1 MNNILS
7 SMLSGY
13 ELRSDYDRKNAM
25 KEIIQEIILCSLS
38 RTDFF
43 KYAAFYGGTALRIF
57 YGLDRFSEDLDF
69 SLKEPNDGFDLSAYL
84 PSLENEVRSYG
95 LNLKAEVKAK
105 TKESFVQSAFVK
117 GNTREQLLLFY
128 PDDSISS
135 LVPGNETVKIK
146 FKVDTNPPP
155 FAGYEKQYRLLPI
168 PYEVQLYDAPSLFAG
183 KIHAVLCRGWK
194 NRIKGRD
201 LYDFVFYVSRKI
213 PVNLSHLN
221 ARLAD
226 SGFIPVGTSL
236 TIQKVKEELC
246 DRFTS
251 IDYSNAK
258 QDVLPFIRN
267 SASVDVWSED
277 FFTRITQ
284 GITADI

>member
-1 MNNILS
+1 
-7 SMLSGY
+7 MLSGY

-57 YGLDRFSEDLDF
+57 YGLERFSEDLDF
-69 SLKEPNDGFDLSAYL
+69 SLKESDDCFDLSAYL

-95 LNLKAEVKAK
+95 LNLKAEAKSK

-117 GNTREQLLLFY
+117 GNTRAQLLLFY

-146 FKVDTNPPP
+146 FEVDTNPPP

-168 PYEVQLYDAPSLFAG
+168 PYEVQLYDAPSLFAV

-201 LYDFVFYVSRKI
+201 LYDFVFYLSRKI
-213 PVNLSHLN
+213 PVNLAHLN
-221 ARLAD
+221 ARLTD
-226 SGFIPVGTSL
+226 SGFISDGSFMTIDNIKESL
-236 TIQKVKEELC
+236 HE
-246 DRFTS
+246 RFAS
-251 IDYSNAK
+251 IDYPNAK
-258 QDVLPFIRN
+258 QDVLPFIKN
-267 SASVDVWSED
+267 PASLDVWSAD
-277 FFTRITQ
+277 FFEKITQ
-284 GITADI
+284 NITAGQ

>member
-1 MNNILS
+1 MNNILA

-13 ELRSDYDRKNAM
+13 ELRSDYDRKNVM
-25 KEIIQEIILCSLS
+25 KEIIQEIVLCSLS

-43 KYAAFYGGTALRIF
+43 KHAAFYGGTALRIF

-95 LNLKAEVKAK
+95 LNLKAEAKAK

-146 FKVDTNPPP
+146 FEVDTNPPP

-226 SGFIPVGTSL
+226 SGFIPDGTSL
-236 TIQKVKEELC
+236 TIQKVKEALS

-258 QDVLPFIRN
+258 RDVLPFIRN

>member
-1 MNNILS
+1 
-7 SMLSGY
+7 MLSGY
-13 ELRSDYDRKNAM
+13 ELRSDYDRKNVM
-25 KEIIQEIILCSLS
+25 KEIIQEIVLCSLS

-43 KYAAFYGGTALRIF
+43 KHAAFYGGTALRIF

-69 SLKEPNDGFDLSAYL
+69 SLKESDDCFDLSAYL

-95 LNLKAEVKAK
+95 LNLKAEAKSK

-146 FKVDTNPPP
+146 FEVDTNPPP

-194 NRIKGRD
+194 SRIKGRD
-201 LYDFVFYVSRKI
+201 LYDFVFYLSRKI
-213 PVNLSHLN
+213 PVNLAHLN
-221 ARLAD
+221 ARLTD
-226 SGFIPVGTSL
+226 FGFIPDGTSL
-236 TIQKVKEELC
+236 TIQKIKEALC

-258 QDVLPFIRN
+258 QDVLPFIQN

-284 GITADI
+284 DITADI

>member
-1 MNNILS
+1 
-7 SMLSGY
+7 MLSGY

>member
-1 MNNILS
+1 
-7 SMLSGY
+7 MLSGY
-13 ELRSDYDRKNAM
+13 ELRSDPDRKNAM
-25 KEIIQEIILCSLS
+25 KEILQEIVLCSLS

-43 KYAAFYGGTALRIF
+43 QHAAFYGGTALRIF

-69 SLKEPNDGFDLSAYL
+69 SLKEPDGSFDLSGYL
-84 PSLENEVRSYG
+84 PALENEVRSYG
-95 LNLKAEVKAK
+95 LNLRAESKAK
-105 TKESFVQSAFVK
+105 TKESFVPSAFVK

-135 LVPGNETVKIK
+135 FVPGNETVKIK
-146 FKVDTNPPP
+146 FEVDTNPPP
-155 FAGYEKQYRLLPI
+155 FAGYEKQFRLLPI

-213 PVNLSHLN
+213 PVNLAHLN

-226 SGFIPVGTSL
+226 SGFVPCGTSL
-236 TIQKVKEELC
+236 TIQDIKEALFE
-246 DRFTS
+246 RFAS
-251 IDYSNAK
+251 IDYPGAK
-258 QDVLPFIRN
+258 QDVLPFIRQP
-267 SASVDVWSED
+267 ASVDLWSKE
-277 FFTRITQ
+277 FFTRIAQ
-284 GITADI
+284 DIAACQ

>member
-1 MNNILS
+1 
-7 SMLSGY
+7 MLSGY

-69 SLKEPNDGFDLSAYL
+69 SLKEPDDGFDLSAYL

-146 FKVDTNPPP
+146 FEVDTNPPL

-183 KIHAVLCRGWK
+183 KIHAILCRGWK

-226 SGFIPVGTSL
+226 SGFIPDGTSL
-236 TIQKVKEELC
+236 TIQKIKEALC

-284 GITADI
+284 DIIADI

>member
-1 MNNILS
+1 
-7 SMLSGY
+7 MLSGY

-43 KYAAFYGGTALRIF
+43 KHAAFYGGTALRIF

-69 SLKEPNDGFDLSAYL
+69 SLKEPDDGFDLSAYL

-95 LNLKAEVKAK
+95 LNLKAEAKSK

-146 FKVDTNPPP
+146 FEVDTNPPP

-226 SGFIPVGTSL
+226 SGFIPDGTSL
-236 TIQKVKEELC
+236 TIQKIKEALC

-277 FFTRITQ
+277 FFTRITRN
-284 GITADI
+284 ITADI

>member
-1 MNNILS
+1 
-7 SMLSGY
+7 MLSGY

-43 KYAAFYGGTALRIF
+43 KHAAFYGGTALRIF

-69 SLKEPNDGFDLSAYL
+69 SLKEPDDSFDLSSYL
-84 PSLENEVRSYG
+84 PALENEVRSYG
-95 LNLKAEVKAK
+95 LNMKAEVKAK

-146 FKVDTNPPP
+146 FEVDTNPPP
-155 FAGYEKQYRLLPI
+155 LAGYEKQYRLLPI

-213 PVNLSHLN
+213 PVNLSHLS

-226 SGFIPVGTSL
+226 SGFITGGNPL
-236 TIQKVKEELC
+236 TVQNVKEGLSE
-246 DRFTS
+246 RFAS
-251 IDYSNAK
+251 IDYPNAK
-258 QDVLPFIRN
+258 KDVLPFIKN
-267 SASVDVWSED
+267 PASLDVWSAD
-277 FFTRITQ
+277 FFTKIVQ
-284 GITADI
+284 NISAAQ

>member
-1 MNNILS
+1 
-7 SMLSGY
+7 MLSGY

-25 KEIIQEIILCSLS
+25 KEIIQEIVLCSLS

-43 KYAAFYGGTALRIF
+43 KHAAFYGGTALRIF

-69 SLKEPNDGFDLSAYL
+69 SLKESDDCFDLSAYL

-95 LNLKAEVKAK
+95 LNLKAEAKSK

-146 FKVDTNPPP
+146 FEVDTNPPP

-226 SGFIPVGTSL
+226 SGFIPDGTSL
-236 TIQKVKEELC
+236 TIQKIKEALC

-277 FFTRITQ
+277 FFTRITRS
-284 GITADI
+284 ITADI

>member
-1 MNNILS
+1 
-7 SMLSGY
+7 MLSGY

-43 KYAAFYGGTALRIF
+43 KYAAFYGGPALRIF

-95 LNLKAEVKAK
+95 LNLKAEAKAK

-146 FKVDTNPPP
+146 FEVDTNPPP

-183 KIHAVLCRGWK
+183 KKHAVL
-194 NRIKGRD
+194 
-201 LYDFVFYVSRKI
+201 
-213 PVNLSHLN
+213 
-221 ARLAD
+221 
-226 SGFIPVGTSL
+226 
-236 TIQKVKEELC
+236 
-246 DRFTS
+246 
-251 IDYSNAK
+251 
-258 QDVLPFIRN
+258 
-267 SASVDVWSED
+267 
-277 FFTRITQ
+277 
-284 GITADI
+284 